1 MTGLASALPRAV
13 LRDAF
18 SGLARRAIVVVGAL
32 FLGIAAAAAQPA
44 TVTSDLNLRAGPG
57 TNFRVILSMP
67 RGSRVDILDC
77 RGTWCQVDFRGR
89 VGWASAN
96 FLAVGQA
103 VRPEPPRAV
112 PIPIPIPI
120 PGITP
125 PGITP
130 PGWERGRDWGR
141 GRDRAGRCRADRAE
155 FIIGRRA
162 TESRLEQA
170 LDASRAR
177 TLRVEEPGRFYTQ
190 EFRPDRL
197 TVSVDR
203 RRIVVDVECR

>member
-1 MTGLASALPRAV
+1 MTGLANALPRAV

-18 SGLARRAIVVVGAL
+18 TGLVRRAIVAVGAL

-57 TNFRVILSMP
+57 TNFRVVLSMP

-77 RGTWCQVDFRGR
+77 RANWCQVDFRGR

-125 PGITP
+125 PG
-130 PGWERGRDWGR
+130 WERDRDWNR

-162 TESRLEQA
+162 TDSRLEQA

-190 EFRPDRL
+190 EFRSDRL

>member
-1 MTGLASALPRAV
+1 MTGLATALPRAV
-13 LRDAF
+13 LRDAVT
-18 SGLARRAIVVVGAL
+18 GLARRAIVVFGAL

-44 TVTSDLNLRAGPG
+44 TVTSDLNLRTGPG
-57 TNFRVILSMP
+57 TNFAVILSMP

-96 FLAVGQA
+96 FLATGQA

-112 PIPIPIPI
+112 PIPVPIPI
-120 PGITP
+120 PGFTP
-125 PGITP
+125 PGL
-130 PGWERGRDWGR
+130 ERERDWGR

-162 TESRLEQA
+162 TDSRLEQA